1 MEKTSIKRAVW
12 VRENPELS
20 IGAILK
26 EHPRLF
32 DTRNM
37 VGIA

>member
-32 DTRNM
+32 DTPLKL
-37 VGIA
+37 VLV